1 MEPVAA
7 LREVAFW
14 LERSRAETRRVKAYR
29 TAADVLA
36 ALDPDRLAELART
49 DGWTTLRGIGPKTSA
64 VAAAAAAGEVPEY
77 LVGLRADA
85 QPIGPEGS
93 ELTELLRG
101 DLHTHSNWSDGGS
114 PLEEMAY
121 TARALG
127 REYWV
132 LTDHSPRLT
141 VANGLTAERLRAQLA
156 VLENLRLEM
165 AADDDDHEMRILS
178 GIEVDILDDG
188 SLDQDPELLDELDIV
203 VASIHSHLRADS
215 ATMTARMV
223 AAVSHPSVDV
233 LGHCTGRLV
242 EGGRGTRPESTFDAR
257 AVFEACRDHGTAVE
271 INSRPE
277 RQDPPERLMELA
289 LELGCL
295 FSIDT
300 DAHAPGQLDWLGYG
314 SARAAAVGI
323 PADRIIT
330 TWPVERLLEWTA
342 SGTRDEKVA
351 KNRQSAREM

>member
-1 MEPVAA
+1 MSGAVGSDGMEPVAA

-36 ALDPDRLAELART
+36 ALDADRVAELARI

-77 LVGLRADA
+77 LLQLRAEA
-85 QPIGPEGS
+85 QPIGVGGE
-93 ELTELLRG
+93 ELRTALRG
-101 DLHTHSNWSDGGS
+101 DLHTHSDWSDGGS
-114 PLEEMAY
+114 PIEEMAE
-121 TARALG
+121 TARRIG
-127 REYWV
+127 HEYWV

-141 VANGLTAERLRAQLA
+141 VAHGLSADRLRAQLEVMDEVQRRFETDGGRPMR
-156 VLENLRLEM
+156 VLT
-165 AADDDDHEMRILS
+165 

-188 SLDQDPELLDELDIV
+188 SLDQEPELLDDLDIV
-203 VASIHSHLRADS
+203 VASVHSHLRADS
-215 ATMTARMV
+215 ATMTARMI
-223 AAVSHPSVDV
+223 AAVTNPQVDV

-271 INSRPE
+271 INARPE

-289 LELGCL
+289 LEIGCL

-300 DAHAPGQLDWLGYG
+300 DAHAPGQLDWLGHG
-314 SARAAAVGI
+314 CARATAVGV
-323 PADRIIT
+323 PPDRIVT
-330 TWPVERLLEWTA
+330 TWPVDRLLDWA
-342 SGTRDEKVA
+342 SSDGA
-351 KNRQSAREM
+351 